1 MTYELKWVGVS
12 PYKKKRIWGYLVDLD
27 DNAGNPYRRHNI
39 RTFWGYE
46 AGQVYFQTGT
56 YNGVFTKKLKKRIE
70 QHPAAPPDIVEKVK
84 NQYSQEKLVT
94 ILSNGPKLN

>member
-1 MTYELKWVGVS
+1 MTYELKWIGVS

-27 DNAGNPYRRHNI
+27 DNEGIPCRRRYI

-46 AGQVYFQTGT
+46 AGPVYFQRAE
-56 YNGVFTKKLKKRIE
+56 YNGNFTKKLRKRIE
-70 QHPAAPPDIVEKVK
+70 QHPEAPPEIIEKVK